1 MKPKFPSIPY
11 GTAPV
16 RAIAPG
22 WFRELRDFCEWAA
35 SHPRGD
41 GETILNTGDGTLR
54 AGSRSGGGGGGA
66 AFPCFRVSLDA
77 QRMLTATGGWLNRNG
92 EMVFVKPPEKGISPS
107 SGFFCVCSTPD
118 AAGKWSTPEFKI
130 TPPAADAYPV
140 AEISVDGEAI
150 SIVQYPVSVAMILI
164 VKQCPIAE
172 F

>member
-77 QRMLTATGGWLNRNG
+77 QRMLTATG
-92 EMVFVKPPEKGISPS
+92 EKGVSPS

-130 TPPAADAYPV
+130 TSPAADAYPV